1 MNQQTCI
8 QIPTLPPTCGML
20 KSPDLSKPSA
30 VTSRE
35 RGQSSHSIRRLCA
48 ALGAAQEPSLH
59 WLSLPCS
66 PLSVGWTV
74 SEGGREVLP
83 RGISSQYSVLWLS
96 TMMNQN
102 SQALRTTALAS
113 CGCHDKLPQTWWLN
127 KAAIYSSTV
136 LEVRSLKSRGWQDWL
151 RLWGLRQSI
160 FSSLLA
166 SDGGWQPLAFLG
178 LETHSHKASFLPSL
192 IKMLILGFRVCPTN

>member
-1 MNQQTCI
+1 M
-8 QIPTLPPTCGML
+8 
-20 KSPDLSKPSA
+20 
-30 VTSRE
+30 
-35 RGQSSHSIRRLCA
+35 
-48 ALGAAQEPSLH
+48 PSLH

-127 KAAIYSSTV
+127 KTAIYSSIV

-151 RLWGLRQSI
+151 
-160 FSSLLA
+160 LL
-166 SDGGWQPLAFLG
+166 
-178 LETHSHKASFLPSL
+178 
-192 IKMLILGFRVCPTN
+192 